1 MLSTSVVADKSAT
14 TPGNGHTLAE
24 GAPLVTRTH
33 RVGRTVLIRALQ
45 DLPENFSDIFA
56 IDKIEYV
63 EQAVALA
70 ALFNNALDLKT
81 GIFDMAKAREIIKVY
96 NEGLPPDNA
105 RYKLGIMK
113 ELQTTLS
120 QSDSVVKAMVDKVLE
135 AIKSAI
141 GVALGATS
149 AAQLTSAITDAFTD
163 LKEQEGDAWIF
174 WQKKTANKTTYSYT
188 ILFAIQDASTGRF
201 MMCLPMS
208 LLIEV
213 DIAFEKVLW
222 ITLQDKTSY
231 SVRIDAM
238 QVAQVLVPASD
249 GTELFERAHRLA
261 RCPEPAQFNVQ
272 APNGPTT
279 NVVVKNWSGTT
290 VFATAAHGYF
300 MSIDPTVQLTAWPPV
315 TDPQHPLVWGEKY
328 VVYSDNNPAQVLYYN
343 GTMPSIH
350 GEVLWF
356 VSH

>member
-1 MLSTSVVADKSAT
+1 MLSTSVVAEKSAP
-14 TPGNGHTLAE
+14 TPGNGHASSE
-24 GAPLVTRTH
+24 AAPMLTRTH
-33 RVGRTVLIRALQ
+33 RVGRTVLIRALD
-45 DLPENFSDIFA
+45 DLPQNFADIFA

-70 ALFNNALDLKT
+70 ALFNNALDMQT
-81 GIFDMAKAREIIKVY
+81 GIFDMAKAREIISVY
-96 NEGLPPDNA
+96 NRDLPPEDA
-105 RYKLGIMK
+105 RYKLAIMH

-120 QSDSVVKAMVDKVLE
+120 QSNNVVSAMVDKVLE

-141 GVALGATS
+141 GVALGTTS

-188 ILFAIQDASTGRF
+188 ILFAIQDATTGRF

-231 SVRIDAM
+231 SVKVDAM
-238 QVAQVLVPASD
+238 KVAQVLVPASD
-249 GTELFERAHRLA
+249 GAALFEHAHRLA
-261 RCPEPAQFNVQ
+261 RCPDLAQLDRL

-290 VFATAAHGYF
+290 VFATAADGYF
-300 MSIDPTVQLTAWPPV
+300 MSIPPTVQLTAWPPV
-315 TDPQHPLVWGEKY
+315 TNPLHPLVWGERY
-328 VVYSDNNPAQVLYYN
+328 VVHSHGNPPQTLIYN

>member
-1 MLSTSVVADKSAT
+1 MLSTSVVADKSAS
-14 TPGNGHTLAE
+14 TPGNGHASSAA
-24 GAPLVTRTH
+24 APIVTRTH

-70 ALFNNALDLKT
+70 ALFNDALDLKT
-81 GIFDMAKAREIIKVY
+81 GIFDMAKAREIIGVY
-96 NEGLPPDNA
+96 NRDLPPEDA
-105 RYKLGIMK
+105 RYKLAIMH

-120 QSDSVVKAMVDKVLE
+120 QSNNVVSAMVDKVLE

-141 GVALGATS
+141 GVALGTTS
-149 AAQLTSAITDAFTD
+149 AEQLTGAITDAFTD

-188 ILFAIQDASTGRF
+188 LLFAIQDALTGRF
-201 MMCLPMS
+201 MLCLPMS

-213 DIAFEKVLW
+213 DVAFEKVLW
-222 ITLQDKTSY
+222 ITLQDRTSY

-238 QVAQVLVPASD
+238 KVAQVLVPAAD
-249 GTELFERAHRLA
+249 GAPLFARAHRIA
-261 RCPEPAQFNVQ
+261 RSPAPDQLNRS
-272 APNGPTT
+272 PNGPTT

-290 VFATAAHGYF
+290 VFASAADGF
-300 MSIDPTVQLTAWPPV
+300 FTSVDPTVQLIAWPPV
-315 TDPQHPLVWGEKY
+315 TNPQHPLVWGDRY
-328 VVYSDNNPAQVLYYN
+328 VVHSHNNPPQVLRYN
-343 GTMPSIH
+343 GSMPSIH